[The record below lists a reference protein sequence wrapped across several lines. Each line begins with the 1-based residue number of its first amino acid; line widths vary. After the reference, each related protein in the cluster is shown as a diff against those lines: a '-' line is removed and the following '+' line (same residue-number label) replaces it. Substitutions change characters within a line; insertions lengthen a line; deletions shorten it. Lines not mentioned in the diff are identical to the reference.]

1 MRLRC
6 WCVDQ
11 ILTSEL
17 FDLPTARPAEFD
29 EALKRRTELLGKSR
43 LTKADRE
50 ELKQLEARLDQLPP
64 GWEQRGRSQVDGPG
78 AGHERTAEKIP
89 GPGQMIR
96 IHRPDK
102 PPAVLL
108 APRRRRM
115 RQVVPAI

>member
-1 MRLRC
+1 MRLRG
-6 WCVDQ
+6 WRVDQ

-64 GWEQRGRSQVDGPG
+64 GVG
-78 AGHERTAEKIP
+78 ATWTLASGWPWRRT
-89 GPGQMIR
+89 R
-96 IHRPDK
+96 TNC
-102 PPAVLL
+102 
-108 APRRRRM
+108 
-115 RQVVPAI
+115 